1 MRHNISAAEQPN
13 AGPVSALPKSPTGIQ
28 GLDEITGGGLPRG
41 RPTLLCGGAGCGK
54 TLMATEFLVR
64 GAREFGE
71 PGLFVSFEEQP
82 AELAQNVASLGF
94 DLDELVRQRH
104 LMMDHVR
111 VERSEIDE
119 TGDYDLEALFIR
131 LGYGI
136 DSIGAKRVVLDTIET
151 LFSGLT
157 NHGVLRAE
165 LRRLFRWLKDKDV
178 TAVITCERGDGTLTR
193 HGLEE
198 YVSDCVILLD
208 HRVSDQISTRRLRI
222 VKYRGSSHGM
232 DEYPFLVTEH
242 GISVIPM
249 SSMGLTHQAS
259 DERISS
265 GVPALDTVLG
275 GGIYRGS
282 TVMVTGTAG
291 TGKTSLAAAFARSV
305 ADGGEAC
312 LYMAFEESPD
322 QLKRN
327 MRSIGIDLAEG
338 EKKGLIHFHA
348 TRPSLYGL
356 EMHLSSIYQLVRDH
370 QPKAVVLDPISNL
383 IMAGNA
389 ASASAMLMRLVDFLK
404 MDGITAFLTS
414 LTPGTAEFQADIG
427 VSSMVDTWM
436 LIRGIERD
444 GRRERGLYVLKS
456 RGTAHSN
463 AVHDYTLTDDG
474 IVLGGVMNGSN
485 GTRKAAGAKRVR
497 ADGHPRSRTRQ
508 T

>member
-1 MRHNISAAEQPN
+1 MTITAAERRNISTI
-13 AGPVSALPKSPTGIQ
+13 SALPKSRTGIQ
-28 GLDEITGGGLPRG
+28 GLDEVTGGGLPQG

-54 TLMATEFLVR
+54 TLLATEFLVR

-82 AELAQNVASLGF
+82 EELAQNVSSLGF
-94 DLDELVRQRH
+94 DLDELVRQKQ
-104 LMMDHVR
+104 LVVDHVR
-111 VERSEIDE
+111 VERAEIDE
-119 TGDYDLEALFIR
+119 TGDYDLEGLFIR
-131 LGYGI
+131 LGYNI
-136 DSIGAKRVVLDTIET
+136 DAIGARRVVLDTIET
-151 LFSGLT
+151 LFSGLS

-165 LRRLFRWLKDKDV
+165 LRRLFRWLKDKGV

-208 HRVSDQISTRRLRI
+208 HRVADQLSTRRMRI
-222 VKYRGSSHGM
+222 VKYRGSGHGM
-232 DEYPFLVTEH
+232 DEYPFLVSDH
-242 GISVIPM
+242 GISVVPM
-249 SSMGLTHQAS
+249 SSMGLTHTAS

-265 GVPALDTVLG
+265 GVSALDTMLG

-305 ADGGEAC
+305 ADAGEGC
-312 LYMAFEESPD
+312 LYIAFEESPD

-327 MRSIGIDLAEG
+327 MRSIGIDLGAG

-356 EMHLSSIYQLVRDH
+356 EMHLSSLYQLVEQH
-370 QPKAVVLDPISNL
+370 QPRAVVLDPISNL
-383 IMAGNA
+383 VTAGNA
-389 ASASAMLMRLVDFLK
+389 ASSSAMLMRLVDFLK
-404 MDGITAFLTS
+404 MKCITAFMTS
-414 LTPGTAEFQADIG
+414 LTPGTSEYQPDIG
-427 VSSMVDTWM
+427 VSSVVDTWM
-436 LIRGIERD
+436 LIRGSERD

-463 AVHDYTLTDDG
+463 GVHDFTLTDDG
-474 IVLGGVMNGSN
+474 IVLGGVMGGGNGTKKSAGSKREQANGS
-485 GTRKAAGAKRVR
+485 RRPR
-497 ADGHPRSRTRQ
+497 ARQ